1 MQENGDEKRTGSKQ
15 SKIKQFPLPISNGA
29 YYDLKMAVAM
39 ASCSLGVNLNSNCS
53 LKKPLAIPLQ
63 TGATVQGSF
72 GFGSKSFFIVQ
83 KGSVP
88 NLWQIVIFINFNYST
103 ASSATAVEGGKPD
116 GIQSETDKI
125 PIPKVIIDQDSDPNA
140 TVVEITFGDRL
151 GALLD
156 TMSALRNLGLNV
168 VKANVYLDS
177 SGKHNKFAITRA
189 DTGRKVEDPELL
201 EAIRLTIIN
210 NLIEYHPESSSQLAM
225 GAAFGIVPPPEQ
237 VDVDVATHI
246 SISDDGPNR
255 SLLYVE
261 SADRPGLLVDLVKT
275 VTDIDVAV
283 ESGEFDTEG
292 LLAKAKFHVSYR
304 GKPLIKPLQQVLANS
319 LRYYLRR
326 PMTEEGSF

>member
-1 MQENGDEKRTGSKQ
+1 
-15 SKIKQFPLPISNGA
+15 
-29 YYDLKMAVAM
+29 MAVAM
-39 ASCSLGVNLNSNCS
+39 ASCSVGVNLNSNSS
-53 LKKPLAIPLQ
+53 LKRSLAVPAP
-63 TGATVQGSF
+63 TGAMAEASF
-72 GFGSKSFFIVQ
+72 GFAPKSFCTVH
-83 KGSVP
+83 KGRLISS
-88 NLWQIVIFINFNYST
+88 ST
-103 ASSATAVEGGKPD
+103 SITPRAAVEDGKTD
-116 GIQSETDKI
+116 GSPSETDAV
-125 PIPKVIIDQDSDPNA
+125 PIPKVIIDQDSDPDA

-177 SGKHNKFAITRA
+177 SGKHNKFAVTRV

-210 NLIEYHPESSSQLAM
+210 NLIEYHP
-225 GAAFGIVPPPEQ
+225 
-237 VDVDVATHI
+237 VDVDIATHI
-246 SISDDGPNR
+246 SVNDDGPTR

-261 SADRPGLLVDLVKT
+261 SADRPGLLVDLVKII
-275 VTDIDVAV
+275 IDVNVAV

-304 GKPLIKPLQQVLANS
+304 GKPLIKSLRQVLANS

-326 PMTEEGSF
+326 PATEEASF